1 MATSPGQRRN
11 WGLPALRCIEGWRN
25 MVYKKFSFGISLRI
39 VGIVL
44 ALFLA
49 IWLYLSQ
56 DLYLAPFLLVML
68 TAFLTGEMIYFVNS
82 INQKLARFLDSIR
95 FADFSSSFTT
105 DSKMGASFREV
116 NTAFNEVMDV
126 FKQTRAEKEEQM
138 LFLQVI
144 IQHINTGIISF
155 NSEGNI
161 GVINNAAKH
170 LLQIPQFRNI
180 SDLGRL
186 SPQLLEEV
194 MGIKPGQRLSFRV
207 NPSIHLIIQSTSIKM
222 GGQSWTL
229 LSFQNIN
236 AELQSNELEA
246 WQNLTKVLRHEI
258 MNSIT
263 PISSL
268 VESLRTI
275 LDEDSYVQKEGML
288 IKKDGFQDI
297 QEGLD
302 TIANRSK
309 GLVNFVNA
317 YRDYTNIPAPKKEQ
331 VSVKGLFETVLG
343 LMKEDLKGLHVEV
356 QTQVIPE
363 DLTVLCDPDL
373 ISMILI
379 NLVKN
384 AAESLQTQADRQV
397 CLRAVGQGDLG
408 IQIQV
413 EDHGPG
419 IVPEALERIFVPFYT
434 TKKTGSGIGLA
445 ISRQIMNL
453 HRGSLSVESI
463 PGEKTVFSLNF
474 R

>member
-1 MATSPGQRRN
+1 
-11 WGLPALRCIEGWRN
+11 
-25 MVYKKFSFGISLRI
+25 MVYKRFSIGIAVRI
-39 VGIVL
+39 IL
-44 ALFLA
+44 ITCCIFLG
-49 IWLYLSQ
+49 IWLYYVQQLW
-56 DLYLAPFLLVML
+56 LAPTILAIIVTILC
-68 TAFLTGEMIYFVNS
+68 GEMIYYVNS
-82 INQKLARFLDSIR
+82 INHKLARFLDSIR
-95 FADFSSSFTT
+95 FTDFSSSFTS
-105 DSKMGASFREV
+105 DSKMGGSFREV
-116 NTAFNEVMDV
+116 NKAFNEVMEV

-144 IQHINTGIISF
+144 IQHITTGIISF
-155 NSEGNI
+155 NQEGKI

-170 LLQIPQFRNI
+170 LLQIPQFRDI
-180 SDLGRL
+180 TDLGRL
-186 SPQLLEEV
+186 SPKLLKEV
-194 MGIKPGQRLSFRV
+194 VDLKPGQRISFRV
-207 NPSIHLIIQSTSIKM
+207 NSSLHLIIQSAYLKM
-222 GGQSWTL
+222 GGHSWTL
-229 LSFQNIN
+229 LSLQNIN

-275 LDEDSYVQKEGML
+275 LDEDSYVQQEGML

-309 GLVNFVNA
+309 GLVAFVNA
-317 YRDYTNIPAPKKEQ
+317 YRDYTNIPEPKKEL
-331 VSVKGLFETVLG
+331 VLVKTLFENVIG
-343 LMKEDLKGLHVEV
+343 LMKEELKSNQVDV
-356 QTQVIPE
+356 QTEIVPAE
-363 DLTVLCDPDL
+363 LEVLCDPDL

-384 AAESLQTQADRQV
+384 ASESIQNQADRSIF
-397 CLRAVGQGDLG
+397 LRAIGQGDMG
-408 IQIQV
+408 INIQV
-413 EDHGPG
+413 EDHGAG
-419 IVPEALERIFVPFYT
+419 IIPEALERIFVPFYT

-453 HRGSLSVESI
+453 HRGSLQVSSV
-463 PGEKTVFSLNF
+463 PNEKTVFTLNF

>member
-1 MATSPGQRRN
+1 
-11 WGLPALRCIEGWRN
+11 
-25 MVYKKFSFGISLRI
+25 MVYRKFSIGISIRI
-39 VGIVL
+39 
-44 ALFLA
+44 LA
-49 IWLYLSQ
+49 IVTLLFIGVWLHLSQ
-56 DLYLAPFLLVML
+56 GLILAPSILGISVLLV
-68 TAFLTGEMIYFVNS
+68 AGEMVYFVNS

-95 FADFSSSFTT
+95 FADFSSSFTS
-105 DSKMGASFREV
+105 DSKMGTSFREV
-116 NTAFNEVMDV
+116 NKAFNEVMEV

-155 NSEGNI
+155 NPEGKI

-180 SDLGRL
+180 SDLARL
-186 SPQLLEEV
+186 SPMLLQEV
-194 MGIKPGQRLSFRV
+194 LEMKPGQRLSFKV
-207 NPSIHLIIQSTSIKM
+207 NPSITLIIQSTSLKM
-222 GGQSWTL
+222 EGQSWTL

-275 LDEDSYVQKEGML
+275 LDEDSYVQQEGFL
-288 IKKDGFQDI
+288 IKKEGYQDI

-317 YRDYTNIPAPKKEQ
+317 YRDYTNIPAPKREL
-331 VSVKGLFETVLG
+331 VVVHHLIENLCN
-343 LMKEDLKGLHVEV
+343 LMREDLKSKEIFV
-356 QTQVIPE
+356 QKEIQPE
-363 DLTVLCDPDL
+363 NLEIHCDPDQ
-373 ISMILI
+373 ITMILI
-379 NLVKN
+379 NLMKN
-384 AAESLQTQADRQV
+384 SSESLLAQADRRIII
-397 CLRAVGQGDLG
+397 RAIGQGDLG
-408 IQIQV
+408 SLIQI
-413 EDHGPG
+413 EDNGPG

-453 HRGSLSVESI
+453 HRGSLTVESES
-463 PGEKTVFSLNF
+463 GKRTVFSLNF

>member
-1 MATSPGQRRN
+1 MAIT
-11 WGLPALRCIEGWRN
+11 AL
-25 MVYKKFSFGISLRI
+25 
-39 VGIVL
+39 
-44 ALFLA
+44 LFLA
-49 IWLYLSQ
+49 VWLFLNQ
-56 DLYLAPFLLVML
+56 GLVLAPLLLGFAVLVM
-68 TAFLTGEMIYFVNS
+68 AGEMVYFVNS

-95 FADFSSSFTT
+95 FADFSSSFTS
-105 DSKMGASFREV
+105 DSKMGTSFREV
-116 NTAFNEVMDV
+116 NKAFNEVMEV

-155 NSEGNI
+155 NSEGKI

-186 SPQLLEEV
+186 SPDLLKEV
-194 MGIKPGQRLSFRV
+194 TEMKPSQRLSFKV
-207 NPSIHLIIQSTSIKM
+207 NPSITLIIQSTSLKM

-275 LDEDSYVQKEGML
+275 IDEDSYVQQEGFL
-288 IKKDGFQDI
+288 IKKEGFQDI

-317 YRDYTNIPAPKKEQ
+317 YRDYTNIPQPKKEL
-331 VSVKGLFETVLG
+331 VSVPSLIENVCN
-343 LMKEDLKGLHVEV
+343 LMREDLKSKEIFV
-356 QTQVIPE
+356 QKEINPE
-363 DLTVLCDPDL
+363 NLEIHCDADQ
-373 ISMILI
+373 ITMILI
-379 NLVKN
+379 NLLKN
-384 AAESLQTQADRQV
+384 SSESLLNQADRQIKI
-397 CLRAVGQGDLG
+397 RAIGQGDLG
-408 IQIQV
+408 SLIQI
-413 EDHGPG
+413 EDNGSG

-453 HRGSLSVESI
+453 HRGSLTVESE
-463 PGEKTVFSLNF
+463 PGRRTVFSLNF

>member
-1 MATSPGQRRN
+1 
-11 WGLPALRCIEGWRN
+11 
-25 MVYKKFSFGISLRI
+25 MVYKRFSIGISVRVILITLCLFAGVWLYFRQNLLLAPAVI
-39 VGIVL
+39 TLIVL
-44 ALFLA
+44 GLIVEL
-49 IWLYLSQ
+49 IHY
-56 DLYLAPFLLVML
+56 
-68 TAFLTGEMIYFVNS
+68 VNS
-82 INQKLARFLDSIR
+82 VNQKLARFLDSIR
-95 FADFSSSFTT
+95 FGDFSSSFTS
-105 DSKMGASFREV
+105 DSKMGSSFKEV
-116 NTAFNEVMDV
+116 NFAFNEVMEV

-155 NSEGNI
+155 NAEGKI
-161 GVINNAAKH
+161 GVINNAAKQ

-186 SPQLLEEV
+186 SPTLLKEV
-194 MGIKPGQRLSFRV
+194 LEMKPGQRTSYKV
-207 NPSIHLIIQSTSIKM
+207 SPSLFLIVQSTSLKM

-229 LSFQNIN
+229 LSLQNIN

-275 LDEDSYVQKEGML
+275 LDEDSFVQQEGML

-317 YRDYTNIPAPKKEQ
+317 YRDYTNIPEPKKEWI
-331 VSVKGLFETVLG
+331 KAKTLIEDVLG
-343 LMKEDLKGLHVEV
+343 LIKEELKSKEV
-356 QTQVIPE
+356 FVKTEFRPE
-363 DLTVLCDPDL
+363 ELEILCDPDQ
-373 ISMILI
+373 INMILI
-379 NLVKN
+379 NLIKN
-384 AAESLQTQADRQV
+384 ASESMLKKADRQV
-397 CLRAVGQGDLG
+397 IIRAISQGDLG
-408 IQIQV
+408 TLIQV
-413 EDHGPG
+413 EDNGPG

-453 HRGSLSVESI
+453 HRGSLTVESQ
-463 PGEKTVFSLNF
+463 PDVRTVFTLNF

>member
-1 MATSPGQRRN
+1 
-11 WGLPALRCIEGWRN
+11 
-25 MVYKKFSFGISLRI
+25 MVYKRFSIGIAVRI
-39 VGIVL
+39 IL
-44 ALFLA
+44 ITSCIFLG
-49 IWLYLSQ
+49 IWLYYVQQLW
-56 DLYLAPFLLVML
+56 LAPTILAIIVTILC
-68 TAFLTGEMIYFVNS
+68 GEMIYYVNS
-82 INQKLARFLDSIR
+82 INHKLARFLDSIR
-95 FADFSSSFTT
+95 FTDFSSSFTS
-105 DSKMGASFREV
+105 DSKMGGSFREV
-116 NTAFNEVMDV
+116 NKAFNEVMEV

-144 IQHINTGIISF
+144 IQHITTGIISF
-155 NSEGNI
+155 NQEGKI

-170 LLQIPQFRNI
+170 LLQIPQFRDI
-180 SDLGRL
+180 TDLGRL
-186 SPQLLEEV
+186 SPKLLKEV
-194 MGIKPGQRLSFRV
+194 VDLKPGQRISFRV
-207 NPSIHLIIQSTSIKM
+207 NSSLHLIIQSASLKM
-222 GGQSWTL
+222 GGHSWTL
-229 LSFQNIN
+229 LSLQNIN

-275 LDEDSYVQKEGML
+275 LDEDSYVQQEGML

-309 GLVNFVNA
+309 GLVAFVNA
-317 YRDYTNIPAPKKEQ
+317 YRDYTNIPEPKKEL
-331 VSVKGLFETVLG
+331 VLVKTLFENVIG
-343 LMKEDLKGLHVEV
+343 LMKEELKSNQVDV
-356 QTQVIPE
+356 QTEIVPAE
-363 DLTVLCDPDL
+363 LEVLCDPDL

-384 AAESLQTQADRQV
+384 ASESIQYQADRSIF
-397 CLRAVGQGDLG
+397 LRAIGQGDMG
-408 IQIQV
+408 INIQV
-413 EDHGPG
+413 EDHGAG
-419 IVPEALERIFVPFYT
+419 IIPEALERIFVPFYT

-453 HRGSLSVESI
+453 HRGSLQVSSV
-463 PGEKTVFSLNF
+463 PNEKTVFTLNF

>member
-1 MATSPGQRRN
+1 
-11 WGLPALRCIEGWRN
+11 
-25 MVYKKFSFGISLRI
+25 MVYRRFSVGVAARLILIILCLYLGLWLYYKHELWLAPSIL
-39 VGIVL
+39 GIVVC
-44 ALFLA
+44 
-49 IWLYLSQ
+49 IQ
-56 DLYLAPFLLVML
+56 I
-68 TAFLTGEMIYFVNS
+68 GELIYYVNS
-82 INQKLARFLDSIR
+82 VNHKLARFLDSIR
-95 FADFSSSFTT
+95 YNDFSSSFT
-105 DSKMGASFREV
+105 SGSQMGGSFREV
-116 NTAFNEVMDV
+116 NLAFNEVMDV
-126 FKQTRAEKEEQM
+126 FRKTRAEKEEQM

-155 NSEGNI
+155 NSKGKI
-161 GVINNAAKH
+161 GVINNSAKQ
-170 LLQIPQFRNI
+170 LLQIPQFRDI
-180 SDLGRL
+180 SDLAKL
-186 SPQLLEEV
+186 SNELLEEV
-194 MGIKPGQRLSFRV
+194 IEMKPGQRMSKKV
-207 NPSIHLIIQSTSIKM
+207 NSNLHLIIQSTSLKM

-229 LSFQNIN
+229 LSLQNIN

-275 LDEDSYVQKEGML
+275 LDEDSYVQQEGFL
-288 IKKDGFQDI
+288 IKKDGFQDV

-317 YRDYTNIPAPKKEQ
+317 YRDYTNIPLPEKEL
-331 VSVKGLFETVLG
+331 VNIKNLFEKVLN
-343 LMKEDLKGLHVEV
+343 LMKEDLRVSEIEV
-356 QTQVIPE
+356 QLEIIPDTLE
-363 DLTVLCDPDL
+363 VLCDPDQ
-373 ISMILI
+373 IMMILI
-379 NLVKN
+379 NLLKN
-384 AAESLQTQADRQV
+384 SSESLANQANRIIF
-397 CLRAVGQGDLG
+397 LRAISQGDLG
-408 IQIQV
+408 SIIQV

-453 HRGSLSVESI
+453 HRGSLQVTSKPNER
-463 PGEKTVFSLNF
+463 TVFTLNF

>member
-1 MATSPGQRRN
+1 
-11 WGLPALRCIEGWRN
+11 
-25 MVYKKFSFGISLRI
+25 MVYRRFS
-39 VGIVL
+39 VGITFRIL
-44 ALFLA
+44 LITTCIFLGL
-49 IWLYLSQ
+49 WLYFSQ
-56 DLYLAPFLLVML
+56 GLLLAPAILGLLV
-68 TAFLTGEMIYFVNS
+68 AGIVGEMIYYVNS

-95 FADFSSSFTT
+95 FADFSSSFTS
-105 DSKMGASFREV
+105 DSKMGNSFREV
-116 NTAFNEVMDV
+116 NMAFNEVMEV

-155 NSEGNI
+155 NAEGKI

-170 LLQIPQFRNI
+170 LLQIPQFRDI
-180 SDLGRL
+180 SDLGKL
-186 SPQLLEEV
+186 STKLLKEV
-194 MGIKPGQRLSFRV
+194 MEIKPGQRISHKV
-207 NPSIHLIIQSTSIKM
+207 NSNLHLIIQTTALKM

-229 LSFQNIN
+229 LSLQNIN

-302 TIANRSK
+302 TISNRSK

-317 YRDYTNIPAPKKEQ
+317 YRDYTNIPIPEKELVRVQ
-331 VSVKGLFETVLG
+331 DLFENVLS
-343 LMKEDLKGLHVEV
+343 LMKEELKSQSVFVKTELHPKELEI
-356 QTQVIPE
+356 Q
-363 DLTVLCDPDL
+363 CDRDQ

-379 NLVKN
+379 NLIKN
-384 AAESLQTQADRQV
+384 ASESMQKLADRQII
-397 CLRAVGQGDLG
+397 LRGVSQGDMG
-408 IQIQV
+408 IRIEV

-453 HRGSLSVESI
+453 HRGSLVVES
-463 PGEKTVFSLNF
+463 EQDKRTVFSLIF
-474 R
+474 K

>member
-1 MATSPGQRRN
+1 
-11 WGLPALRCIEGWRN
+11 
-25 MVYKKFSFGISLRI
+25 MVYRRFS
-39 VGIVL
+39 VGIAIRIIL
-44 ALFLA
+44 IAICMFLG
-49 IWLYLSQ
+49 IWLYYVQELW
-56 DLYLAPFLLVML
+56 LAPGILALIVF
-68 TAFLTGEMIYFVNS
+68 FLTGEMVYYVNS
-82 INQKLARFLDSIR
+82 INHKLARFLDSIR
-95 FADFSSSFTT
+95 FTDFSSSFTS
-105 DSKMGASFREV
+105 DSKMGGSFREV
-116 NTAFNEVMDV
+116 NKAFNEVMDV

-144 IQHINTGIISF
+144 IQHITTGIISF
-155 NSEGNI
+155 NSEGKI

-170 LLQIPQFRNI
+170 LLQIPQFRDI
-180 SDLGRL
+180 TDLGRL
-186 SPQLLEEV
+186 SPKLLKEV
-194 MGIKPGQRLSFRV
+194 VDLKPGQRISFRV
-207 NPSIHLIIQSTSIKM
+207 NSSLHLIIQSAYLKM

-229 LSFQNIN
+229 LSLQNIN

-309 GLVNFVNA
+309 GLVTFVNA
-317 YRDYTNIPAPKKEQ
+317 YRDYTNIPEPKKELIP
-331 VSVKGLFETVLG
+331 VRTLFENVIG
-343 LMKEDLKGLHVEV
+343 LMKEELKSHQIDIQLDIVP
-356 QTQVIPE
+356 PE
-363 DLTVLCDPDL
+363 LEILCDQDQ
-373 ISMILI
+373 ITMILI

-384 AAESLQTQADRQV
+384 ASESVQNQADRIII
-397 CLRAVGQGDLG
+397 LRAIGQGDLG
-408 IQIQV
+408 SSIQV
-413 EDHGPG
+413 EDNGAG
-419 IVPEALERIFVPFYT
+419 IIPEALERIFVPFYT

-453 HRGSLSVESI
+453 HRGSLQVTSTPNER
-463 PGEKTVFSLNF
+463 TVFSLNF

>member
-1 MATSPGQRRN
+1 
-11 WGLPALRCIEGWRN
+11 
-25 MVYKKFSFGISLRI
+25 MVYRRFS
-39 VGIVL
+39 VGITIRIIL
-44 ALFLA
+44 ITACLFLG
-49 IWLYLSQ
+49 IWLYYVQELW
-56 DLYLAPFLLVML
+56 LAPAILALVV
-68 TAFLTGEMIYFVNS
+68 ASLTGEMIYYVNS
-82 INQKLARFLDSIR
+82 INHKLARFLDSIR
-95 FADFSSSFTT
+95 FTDFSSSFTS
-105 DSKMGASFREV
+105 DSKMGGSFREV
-116 NTAFNEVMDV
+116 NKAFNEVMEV

-155 NSEGNI
+155 NAEGKI
-161 GVINNAAKH
+161 GVVNNAAKH
-170 LLQIPQFRNI
+170 LLRIPQFRDI
-180 SDLGRL
+180 TDLGKL
-186 SPQLLEEV
+186 SPKLLKEV
-194 MGIKPGQRLSFRV
+194 ADLKPGQRISFRV
-207 NPSIHLIIQSTSIKM
+207 NSSLHLIIQSAYLKM

-229 LSFQNIN
+229 LSLQNIN

-275 LDEDSYVQKEGML
+275 LDEDSYVQQEGML

-309 GLVNFVNA
+309 GLVAFVNA
-317 YRDYTNIPAPKKEQ
+317 YRDYTNIPEPKKEL
-331 VSVKGLFETVLG
+331 VPVKILFENVIG
-343 LMKEDLKGLHVEV
+343 LMKEELKSNQIDI
-356 QTQVIPE
+356 QTEIIPIE
-363 DLTVLCDPDL
+363 LEVLCDPDQ
-373 ISMILI
+373 ITMILI

-384 AAESLQTQADRQV
+384 AAESVQNQADRTIV
-397 CLRAVGQGDLG
+397 LRALGQGDLG
-408 IQIQV
+408 TGIQV
-413 EDHGPG
+413 EDHGAG
-419 IVPEALERIFVPFYT
+419 IIPEALERIFVPFYT

-453 HRGSLSVESI
+453 HRGSLQVSSI
-463 PGEKTVFSLNF
+463 PNERTVFTLNF

>member
-1 MATSPGQRRN
+1 
-11 WGLPALRCIEGWRN
+11 
-25 MVYKKFSFGISLRI
+25 MVYKRFSIGIAVRI
-39 VGIVL
+39 IL
-44 ALFLA
+44 ITSCIFLG
-49 IWLYLSQ
+49 IWLYYVQQLW
-56 DLYLAPFLLVML
+56 LAPTILAIIVTILC
-68 TAFLTGEMIYFVNS
+68 GEMIYYVNS
-82 INQKLARFLDSIR
+82 INHKLARFLDSIR
-95 FADFSSSFTT
+95 FTDFSSSFTS
-105 DSKMGASFREV
+105 DSKMGGSFREV
-116 NTAFNEVMDV
+116 NKAFNEVMEV

-144 IQHINTGIISF
+144 IQHITTGIISF
-155 NSEGNI
+155 NQEGKI

-170 LLQIPQFRNI
+170 LLQIPQFRDI
-180 SDLGRL
+180 TDLGRL
-186 SPQLLEEV
+186 SPKLLKEV
-194 MGIKPGQRLSFRV
+194 VDLKPGQRISFRV
-207 NPSIHLIIQSTSIKM
+207 NSSLHLIIQSASLKM
-222 GGQSWTL
+222 GGHSWTL
-229 LSFQNIN
+229 LSLQNIN

-275 LDEDSYVQKEGML
+275 LDEDSYVQQEGML

-309 GLVNFVNA
+309 GLVAFVNA
-317 YRDYTNIPAPKKEQ
+317 YRDYTNIPEPKKEL
-331 VSVKGLFETVLG
+331 VLVKTLFENVIG
-343 LMKEDLKGLHVEV
+343 LMKEELKSNQVDV
-356 QTQVIPE
+356 QTEIVPAE
-363 DLTVLCDPDL
+363 LEVLCDPDL

-384 AAESLQTQADRQV
+384 ASESIQYQADRSIF
-397 CLRAVGQGDLG
+397 LRAIGQGDMG
-408 IQIQV
+408 INIQV
-413 EDHGPG
+413 EDRGAG
-419 IVPEALERIFVPFYT
+419 IIPEALERIFVPFYT

-453 HRGSLSVESI
+453 HRGSLQVSSV
-463 PGEKTVFSLNF
+463 PNEKTVFTLNF

>member
-1 MATSPGQRRN
+1 M
-11 WGLPALRCIEGWRN
+11 
-25 MVYKKFSFGISLRI
+25 
-39 VGIVL
+39 
-44 ALFLA
+44 FLA
-49 IWLYLSQ
+49 VWLYYTQELW
-56 DLYLAPFLLVML
+56 LAPGILVL
-68 TAFLTGEMIYFVNS
+68 IVTILTGEMIYYVNS
-82 INQKLARFLDSIR
+82 INHKLARFLDSIR
-95 FADFSSSFTT
+95 FTDFSSSFTS
-105 DSKMGASFREV
+105 DSKMGGSFREV
-116 NTAFNEVMDV
+116 NMAFNEVMEV

-155 NSEGNI
+155 NSLGKI
-161 GVINNAAKH
+161 GIINNAAKH
-170 LLQIPQFRNI
+170 LLQIPQFRDI
-180 SDLGRL
+180 KDLGKL
-186 SPQLLEEV
+186 SPKLLKEV
-194 MGIKPGQRLSFRV
+194 TEMKPGQRISFKV
-207 NPSIHLIIQSTSIKM
+207 NNGLHLIVQSASLKM

-229 LSFQNIN
+229 LSLQNIN

-275 LDEDSYVQKEGML
+275 LDEDSYVQLEGFL

-309 GLVNFVNA
+309 GLVTFVNA
-317 YRDYTNIPAPKKEQ
+317 YRDYTNIPEPKKELIE
-331 VSVKGLFETVLG
+331 VKMLFENVIG
-343 LMKEDLKGLHVEV
+343 LMKEELKSNQIDVNTEL
-356 QTQVIPE
+356 IPSE
-363 DLTVLCDPDL
+363 LEVLCDSDQ

-384 AAESLQTQADRQV
+384 ASESVTNQADRSII
-397 CLRAVGQGDLG
+397 LRAIGQGDMGTL
-408 IQIQV
+408 IQV
-413 EDHGPG
+413 EDHGAG
-419 IVPEALERIFVPFYT
+419 IIPEALERIFIPFYT

-453 HRGSLSVESI
+453 HRGSLSVISV
-463 PGEKTVFSLNF
+463 PGEKTVFTMSF
-474 R
+474 K